1 MFAIHKDL
9 NTIDT
14 IHDKTF
20 YGFRLDSQS
29 NCSVEVMRTNDST
42 PAVLPDD
49 DFAKDPYAYRDFF
62 WAKDAITFRM
72 NANTGHLE
80 MVIL

>member
-29 NCSVEVMRTNDST
+29 NCSVDVMRTNDST

-62 WAKDAITFRM
+62 WAKDAIPS
-72 NANTGHLE
+72 E
-80 MVIL
+80 